1 MMERSPLQYLSCM
14 VLGKVT
20 FNEHVNALEMYCKGD
35 IRVYQTLIALFPEF
49 KVEKGLIKY
58 LFL

>member
-20 FNEHVNALEMYCKGD
+20 FNEHVNALDMYWKDD
-35 IRVYQTLIALFPEF
+35 IHVYQTLMALFSEF

-58 LFL
+58 LYL